1 MKHRHHL
8 IGLVAVLVLALA
20 AFTGSALAGGGHG
33 HGDEGTGNGHDQQAQ
48 TQAQVDASA
57 QAQADAQAKAAADAQ
72 ARADAHAHAKA
83 AANASTH
90 GSAAKQSSTS
100 AASPATGGVNSQ
112 GVKPSSSTKHETY
125 AAASSNQTKQY
136 GSGKTAGQIA
146 TAAGYGAATLH
157 GPGNSQPHKTNCG
170 EKHEVD
176 VHALKN
182 KSATCGTTGHVSA
195 PLKHE
200 EKAEVKAE
208 ANNGA
213 SAAAHLHVTI
223 CHATGSSTHPY
234 VMISPSASG
243 VLHGH
248 LGHQDHRDIVPA
260 FTVNGQTYSQNATTA
275 GMAVFT
281 AGCTAGPAAAAQVST
296 QATTQVSTPVQS
308 TTQAST
314 QAGVAGTQATTQSSN
329 TPSSNKQSSD
339 TQSSTP
345 AASTGGVLGAT
356 ATGAQPQSK
365 PSGSGGVLGTSTR
378 LGGTV
383 GSRNLPFTGLPLW
396 IFAAAAA
403 GLILTGVAV
412 RRSAANRA

>member
-8 IGLVAVLVLALA
+8 IGLVAVLVFALA

-33 HGDEGTGNGHDQQAQ
+33 HGDDGTGNGHDQQAQ
-48 TQAQVDASA
+48 TQAQVDANA

-72 ARADAHAHAKA
+72 ARADEHAQAKA

-136 GSGKTAGQIA
+136 GNGKTAGQIA

-182 KSATCGTTGHVSA
+182 KSATCGTAAHVSA
-195 PLKHE
+195 SVKHE
-200 EKAEVKAE
+200 VKTEVKVE

-275 GMAVFT
+275 SLCGTVTFA
-281 AGCTAGPAAAAQVST
+281 PAK
-296 QATTQVSTPVQS
+296 
-308 TTQAST
+308 
-314 QAGVAGTQATTQSSN
+314 
-329 TPSSNKQSSD
+329 PSAPS
-339 TQSSTP
+339 P
-345 AASTGGVLGAT
+345 AT
-356 ATGAQPQSK
+356 AS
-365 PSGSGGVLGTSTR
+365 PSRSGGTST
-378 LGGTV
+378 GT
-383 GSRNLPFTGLPLW
+383 
-396 IFAAAAA
+396 
-403 GLILTGVAV
+403 
-412 RRSAANRA
+412 